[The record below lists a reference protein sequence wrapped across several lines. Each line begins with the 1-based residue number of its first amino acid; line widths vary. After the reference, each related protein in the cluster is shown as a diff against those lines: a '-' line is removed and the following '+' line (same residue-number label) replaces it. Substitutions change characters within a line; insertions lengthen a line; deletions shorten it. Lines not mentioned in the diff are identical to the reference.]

1 MANLGFIGYLSCAI
15 AFLILLAILKF
26 SWQGKRE
33 GGVLLVAVVINIIWA
48 AVATYHATTEHPV
61 SVLLAVL
68 EMLRDAAWIAF
79 LLTILFAQV
88 GESSGKLLLKITA
101 CIVLLVVLI
110 AEGLLSYISLAD
122 SALPAGLVF
131 DVLVFSHIIV
141 AVAGLILVEQL
152 FRNATSE
159 QRWSLKFLCFGIGG
173 MFAYDFYL
181 YADASLLQEIDLT
194 IWAARGYINV
204 IVVPLIAVSAARN
217 PQWSLDIYV
226 SRQFVFHTTTLMGAG
241 IYLIAMAAGGYY
253 IRLYG
258 GNWGGV
264 AQLIFLFGAIVVL
277 ALLLF
282 SGQIRA
288 RSRVFLSKHFF
299 NYRYDYREEWLR
311 LINTLSDQ
319 GLDERLRDRVVQAI
333 AEIVESP
340 GGVLWQRNDQ
350 NVYQVKTT
358 LNMSLD
364 EDDID
369 SSNNAS
375 LVRFLSDKHWVI
387 DIDDYLN
394 EPAVYGGLELPDWL
408 KNLQQA
414 WLVIPLL
421 QQANLF
427 GFIVLARGRATMSLN
442 WEDRELLVT
451 TGRQAANYLALL
463 DTSDAL
469 MDARQFEAFNRLSAY
484 VVHDLKNVA
493 AQLTLVVKNAE
504 KHKHN
509 PEFVDDAILTVSN
522 ATNKMNRLLAQLRKG
537 RREIPEDKQLLM
549 VSLDSAI
556 SDAVEHRSV
565 DRPIPIFDTQEKDI
579 KVLANEDRL
588 TAVIKHLIQNA
599 QEATTKNG
607 FVKVRLF
614 CNSDQAVIEIADNGC
629 GMNAQFV
636 RERLFKP
643 FDTTKGNAG
652 MGIGVYESREFI
664 LSLGG
669 EFTVTSEPNMGTTFR
684 IRLKVHQQGEGTDTR
699 LGANS
704 ETKSITAAPT
714 TDAIN

>member
-1 MANLGFIGYLSCAI
+1 MANLGFIGYVSCAI
-15 AFLILLAILKF
+15 AFLVLSAILKS

-33 GGVLLVAVVINIIWA
+33 GGVLLAAVVTSILWA
-48 AVATYHATTEHPV
+48 IVAAYQATTEYPA
-61 SVLLAVL
+61 SVLLSIV
-68 EMLRDAAWIAF
+68 EMLRNVAWITF
-79 LLTILFAQV
+79 LLTILFTQV
-88 GESSGKLLLKITA
+88 GDSSSKLLLKI
-101 CIVLLVVLI
+101 I
-110 AEGLLSYISLAD
+110 ASAVFFVFVTVEGLLFYISLTDAL
-122 SALPAGLVF
+122 LPADWVF
-131 DVLVFSHIIV
+131 DILVFSHIIV

-159 QRWSLKFLCFGIGG
+159 QRWSFKYLCFGIGG
-173 MFAYDFYL
+173 LFAYDFYL
-181 YADASLLQEIDLT
+181 YADASLLQEIDLD

-217 PQWSLDIYV
+217 PQWSLDVYV

-253 IRLYG
+253 IRSYG

-264 AQLIFLFGAIVVL
+264 VQLIFLFGAVVVL

-288 RSRVFLSKHFF
+288 RSRIFLSKHFF

-319 GLDERLRDRVVQAI
+319 GLDERLRDRVVQAL

-340 GGVLWQRNDQ
+340 GGILLQRNDQ
-350 NVYQVKTT
+350 RLYEVTTT
-358 LNMSLD
+358 LNMALD
-364 EDDID
+364 EDNTDVSD
-369 SSNNAS
+369 NAS

-387 DIDDYLN
+387 DIDDYYD
-394 EPAVYGGLELPDWL
+394 EPAVYEGLELPAWL
-408 KNLQQA
+408 KGLQQA
-414 WLVIPLL
+414 WLIIPLL

-442 WEDRELLVT
+442 WEDRELLIT

-463 DTSDAL
+463 DTNDAL

-493 AQLTLVVKNAE
+493 AQLALVVKNAE
-504 KHKHN
+504 KHKDN
-509 PEFVDDAILTVSN
+509 PEFVDDAIHTVGN
-522 ATNKMNRLLAQLRKG
+522 ATHKMNRMLSQLRKG
-537 RREIPEDKQLLM
+537 RREVPENKQLLI
-549 VSLDSAI
+549 VGLDRVI
-556 SDAVEHRSV
+556 RDAVEHRAV
-565 DRPIPIFDTQEKDI
+565 DRPIPIFDTQEQDV
-579 KVLANEDRL
+579 KVLADEDRL
-588 TAVIKHLIQNA
+588 TAVVEHLIQNA
-599 QEATTKNG
+599 QEATTING

-614 CNSDQAVIEIADNGC
+614 CNSNHAVIEIADNGC
-629 GMNAQFV
+629 GMDAQFV

-664 LSLGG
+664 VSLGG
-669 EFTVTSEPNMGTTFR
+669 QFTVTSEPNMGTTFR
-684 IRLKVHQQGEGTDTR
+684 IRLKMYEQEPNPELNR
-699 LGANS
+699 
-704 ETKSITAAPT
+704 ETNTETNRTKPAQTI
-714 TDAIN
+714 DAVS